1 MGLKRP
7 GFAGSWYPASA
18 AECEREIKQ
27 FVSDAAP
34 ARSKARK
41 VGGIVPHAGWFYSGK
56 AACNVFHA
64 LKSATKIDT
73 VILFATHMHPRSPN
87 IVVESGEFWTPF
99 GNIRVAE
106 KLARAAVKAIEP
118 LTEVETLDAAE
129 HEHDNTMELQLPFI
143 RHFFPEAEILPI
155 SVAPARAAVGLGAA
169 VTKAAQEM
177 KLGVIAVGS
186 TDLTHYGPNYGFT
199 PKGSGTK
206 ALAWVKEENDK
217 KAVDSMLAMDAEL
230 VVSESLANQNACCG
244 GAAAA
249 AVAAAKQLGATKGE
263 LLQYYTSYDIQP
275 NSSFVGYAGV
285 VFVCA

>member
-7 GFAGSWYPASA
+7 DFAGSWYPASA
-18 AECEREIKQ
+18 AECEREIKL
-27 FVSDAAP
+27 FTADSAP
-34 ARSKARK
+34 SRVKGKK

-56 AACNVFHA
+56 AACSVFHA
-64 LKSATKIDT
+64 LKGGSKLDT

-99 GNIRVAE
+99 GNIKVAE
-106 KLARAAVKAIEP
+106 KLAQAALKVIEP
-118 LTEVETLDAAE
+118 LGDVEPLDAAE
-129 HEHDNTMELQLPFI
+129 HEHDNTMELQFPFI
-143 RHFFPEAEILPI
+143 KHFFPEAEVLPI
-155 SVAPARAAVGLGAA
+155 SVAPSRAAVELGAA
-169 VTKAAQEM
+169 VAKAAQEM
-177 KLGVIAVGS
+177 KLGVVAVGS
-186 TDLTHYGPNYGFT
+186 TDLTHYGPNYEFA
-199 PKGSGTK
+199 PKGSGPK

-217 KAVDSMLAMDAEL
+217 KAVDAMLALDAGL

-249 AVAAAKQLGATKGE
+249 ATAASKQLGATKGE
-263 LLQYYTSYDIQP
+263 LLQYYTSFDIQP